1 MAVGFDFYQ
10 DVSATTAV
18 YPPEQALTYLS
29 LGLASE
35 AGEVCGKIKKAIRDN
50 NGIVNSDTRDALLD
64 ELGDV
69 LWYVARIA
77 DELGFNL
84 EKIASDNIAKL
95 ESRKH
100 RGVLGGSGDNR

>member
-1 MAVGFDFYQ
+1 MVVGFDFYQ
-10 DVSATTAV
+10 DVCAGTAV
-18 YPPEQALTYLS
+18 YPPKQALKYLS

-35 AGEVCGKIKKAIRDN
+35 AGEVCGKIKKVIRDN
-50 NGIVNSDTRDALLD
+50 NGIVNSDTRDALAD

-69 LWYVARIA
+69 LWYVARMA